1 MSRLKEITIEN
12 YRSIGSDPITIKFPK
27 NTPVTLIGENNA
39 GKSNIIRAVEFM
51 FGEFHPKYQKLEDY
65 DFHQRDPSR
74 TMVIEAEVS
83 EMKTKIG
90 KFSEECV
97 GFKFKK
103 EQGKEAEYYGIT
115 SSGESNPYVNNN
127 LRKELLCVVVSSER
141 NLSYQLSYSSKYTL
155 LSKVTKAFHDRLV
168 SDQDKVQRLKELF
181 EKTKAI
187 FHEVGE
193 FKKFS
198 NDMSTIA
205 GEMMSN
211 MTHGLEFDFSSYDP
225 SNYFKN
231 LQVMP
236 YEGSDTRAFEELGTG
251 QQQILALSFAK
262 AYSDNFMGENMI
274 LILDEPETHLH
285 PLAQKWLAKH
295 MHEFAKDGLQLIITT
310 HSPYFIDLEHL
321 PGIYMV
327 SKPDQTLVQNIN
339 AREFAEY
346 CNKTG
351 APNASDSTIL
361 EFYSAHS
368 RPGILSGLFANKVI
382 LVEGTTEELA
392 LPILLE
398 GAGFDVLAEGVAV
411 ISVGGKGNLAKWWRL
426 FTALDVPTYVCF
438 DNDSKND
445 EKERKRKDAL
455 NAIGIDTDSVREVLQ
470 STDWNIN
477 EKFCVFGSDYEVTM
491 KNTFSEYEKIEKEKV
506 KILGSSKPIV
516 ARAVAKRLKS
526 NSSPWEWEKIQEIA
540 SHIRNL
546 Q

>member
-1 MSRLKEITIEN
+1 MPRLEEITIEN
-12 YRSIGSDPITIKFPK
+12 YRSIGSDPITIKFQK

-39 GKSNIIRAVEFM
+39 GKSNIIRAIEFM
-51 FGEFHPKYQKLEDY
+51 FGEFHPKYQKLEEY
-65 DFHQRDPSR
+65 DFHQRDVSR
-74 TMVIEAEVS
+74 TIVIEAKVS
-83 EMKTKIG
+83 EMKTPIG
-90 KFSEECV
+90 RPVEECV
-97 GFKFKK
+97 GFKYRK
-103 EQGKEAEYYGIT
+103 EQGNEAEYYGIT
-115 SSGESNPYVNNN
+115 SSGELNSYVSNN
-127 LRKELLCVVVSSER
+127 LRKELLCVVVSSEQ

-155 LSKVTKAFHDRLV
+155 LSKVTKAFHDKLV
-168 SDQDKVQRLKELF
+168 SDHDKVRRLKKLF
-181 EKTKAI
+181 EETKAI
-187 FHEVGE
+187 FHEVEE

-205 GEMMSN
+205 DEMMSN
-211 MTHGLEFDFSSYDP
+211 MTHGLKFDFSSYDP

-310 HSPYFIDLEHL
+310 HSPYFIDLEYL

-327 SKPDQTLVQNIN
+327 SKPHQTLVQNIN
-339 AREFAEY
+339 AREFTKY
-346 CNKTG
+346 CNETG

-361 EFYSAHS
+361 GFYSAHS

-382 LVEGTTEELA
+382 LVEGATEELA

-398 GAGFDVLAEGVAV
+398 GVGFDVLAEGVAV
-411 ISVGGKGNLAKWWRL
+411 IGVGGKGNLAKWWRL

-445 EKERKRKDAL
+445 KEGNKRKDAL
-455 NAIGIDTDSVREVLQ
+455 KAIGIEIESIHEVLK

-477 EKFCVFGSDYEVTM
+477 EKFCVFGLDYEASM
-491 KNTFSEYEKIEKEKV
+491 KKTFSEYAKIEKEKV

-526 NSSPWEWEKIQEIA
+526 NSLPWEWKEIKEIVSYIKI
-540 SHIRNL
+540 L